1 VEVNCVFIMRA
12 FLVFAALVLA
22 AFALESE
29 EFDFQA
35 DVNLTNADADF
46 KFRYSKAFT
55 PDFGFAKFLLWS
67 SGSVD
72 VNVANST
79 AKSTADVML
88 GIGVQPTVATLP
100 FTILAYGSGEGA
112 LGVDITSFA
121 RNLVPQ
127 VGKGTLDGNFQG
139 GVIAMAALGMQEYTP
154 DGKPVGDYFPFTL
167 NIAKPVCG
175 GDDLDGDDG
184 NLTGSVCSWKPNLLK
199 SLKITSTY
207 VTSKKAGILKYA
219 DTPVS
224 PRSYEMIIEVED
236 FDLSDKENHVRMDIG
251 LLTAS
256 AAGKLEGNAN
266 VVHREGKEDLYVA
279 VSGRA
284 VVDGESTEVDVS
296 IKSGATG
303 LSGFA
308 EAALSVALG
317 GNIDAQIAH
326 VDFPAGA
333 KNFVYDPAVGAGRD
347 VYEAGASSVALSLL
361 VALVCVLLYLF

>member
-1 VEVNCVFIMRA
+1 
-12 FLVFAALVLA
+12 
-22 AFALESE
+22 
-29 EFDFQA
+29 
-35 DVNLTNADADF
+35 LTNADADF
-46 KFRYSKAFT
+46 KFRYSTTLT

-72 VNVANST
+72 AHAANST
-79 AKSTADVML
+79 AKSSADIML
-88 GIGVQPTVATLP
+88 GIGVQPTAVTLP
-100 FTILAYGSGEGA
+100 FTILAYGSGEAA
-112 LGVDITSFA
+112 LNVDVTSFA
-121 RNLVPQ
+121 KNLIPQ
-127 VGKGTLDGNFQG
+127 AGKGSLDGNFQG

-154 DGKPVGDYFPFTL
+154 DNKPVGDYIPFVL
-167 NIAKPVCG
+167 NPLKAICEG
-175 GDDLDGDDG
+175 EDLNGDDG
-184 NLTGSVCSWKPNLLK
+184 NITGSVCSWKPNLLK
-199 SLKITSTY
+199 SMKITSTY

-219 DTPVS
+219 NTPVS
-224 PRSYEMIIEVED
+224 PRSYEMIIEVEN
-236 FDLSDKENHVRMDIG
+236 FDLSDDKNHVRMDVG

-279 VSGRA
+279 VSGHA
-284 VVDGESTEVDVS
+284 VVEGENADVDVS

-361 VALVCVLLYLF
+361 VALVCALLYLF